1 MICAIILR
9 ECGCGEGDAGCT
21 ICGCCRIC
29 AREVEDNSE
38 LAILGPNGA
47 GDIAGMM
54 RLDVIFGIGGIGNYF
69 YYLLINEYLLYVI
82 KFFYKSWTKIK

>member
-1 MICAIILR
+1 MIIGAIYQFSIYFIFKLFR

-38 LAILGPNGA
+38 LALLGPNGA

-54 RLDVIFGIGGIGNYF
+54 RLDVIFGIGGIRD
-69 YYLLINEYLLYVI
+69 LIDVV
-82 KFFYKSWTKIK
+82 

>member
-1 MICAIILR
+1 VCAIIFR
-9 ECGCGEGDAGCT
+9 EWGCGEGDAGCT

-38 LAILGPNGA
+38 LAILGPNGV

-54 RLDVIFGIGGIGNYF
+54 RLDVIFGIGGMRSSIVIFG
-69 YYLLINEYLLYVI
+69 LIV
-82 KFFYKSWTKIK
+82 K

>member
-1 MICAIILR
+1 MCNNHSSIHQFSIYFIFKLFR

-38 LAILGPNGA
+38 LALLGPNGA
-47 GDIAGMM
+47 GDLAGMM
-54 RLDVIFGIGGIGNYF
+54 RLDVIFGIGGIRG
-69 YYLLINEYLLYVI
+69 LIDVKCLIE
-82 KFFYKSWTKIK
+82 

>member
-1 MICAIILR
+1 MVLILYALNLNKFQIVFR

-38 LAILGPNGA
+38 LALLGPNGA
-47 GDIAGMM
+47 GDAARM
-54 RLDVIFGIGGIGNYF
+54 RLDVLLGIEGIKNLMF
-69 YYLLINEYLLYVI
+69 
-82 KFFYKSWTKIK
+82 K

>member
-1 MICAIILR
+1 MFLIIFR

-54 RLDVIFGIGGIGNYF
+54 RLDVIFGIGGIIDLIII
-69 YYLLINEYLLYVI
+69 YLLLIHFSFHIN
-82 KFFYKSWTKIK
+82 

>member
-1 MICAIILR
+1 LFKLDNWCHVSVLCIYFFKTIFR

-38 LAILGPNGA
+38 LALLGPNGA

-54 RLDVIFGIGGIGNYF
+54 RLDVIFGIGGI
-69 YYLLINEYLLYVI
+69 
-82 KFFYKSWTKIK
+82 